1 MTWLWIVIGLVLLG
15 GLLYWLLVTTEGV
28 FLGQRMV
35 VWLYDITAHKY
46 DRIKE
51 FDDDAERFFVIRPLR
66 HHLRR
71 IPNSLILDVA
81 TGTGRVPHYL
91 LDEVDFHGRIVGL
104 DPARKMLDLAA
115 AKLSGYRGR
124 VMLVQQTAVPL
135 PFADATF
142 NAVTCLESL
151 EFFPSDTAALQEM
164 VRVLKPGGVLFV
176 TRRQGRDAR
185 FFLNRYRSQA
195 QFEAFLTQLGLVEV
209 NSQPW
214 QFDYDQVFGKKA
226 VAQKSPESRRHG

>member
-1 MTWLWIVIGLVLLG
+1 MVWFGIAIGLISLG

-28 FLGQRMV
+28 FLGRRMV

-46 DRIKE
+46 DGIKE

-71 IPNSLILDVA
+71 IPNPLILDVA

-91 LDEVDFHGRIVGL
+91 LEEATFNGRIIGL
-104 DPARKMLDLAA
+104 DPAHKMLGLAA
-115 AKLSGYRGR
+115 DKLRGYRGR
-124 VMLVQQTAVPL
+124 AMLVQQTAVPL
-135 PFADATF
+135 PFADNTF
-142 NAVTCLESL
+142 DAVTCLESL
-151 EFFPSDTAALQEM
+151 EFFPSDEAALQEM
-164 VRVLKPGGVLFV
+164 VRVLKLGGLLFV

-185 FFLNRYRSQA
+185 LFLNRYRSWE
-195 QFEAFLTQLGLVEV
+195 QFEAYLIQLGLSEV

-226 VAQKSPESRRHG
+226 VG

>member
-1 MTWLWIVIGLVLLG
+1 MMNWLVVIVGGLLLA

-28 FLGQRMV
+28 FLGRRMV

-46 DRIKE
+46 DGIKE

-66 HHLRR
+66 HHLRHLPR
-71 IPNSLILDVA
+71 PLILDVA
-81 TGTGRVPHYL
+81 TGTGRVPSYL
-91 LDEVDFHGRIVGL
+91 LDEVDFHGHIVGL
-104 DPARKMLDLAA
+104 DPARKMLELADE
-115 AKLSGYRGR
+115 KLYRYR
-124 VMLVQQTAVPL
+124 DRAMLVQQTAVPL

-142 NAVTCLESL
+142 DAVTCLESL
-151 EFFPSDTAALQEM
+151 EFFPSGEAALQEM

-185 FFLNRYRSQA
+185 LFLHRYRSQD
-195 QFEAFLTQLGLVEV
+195 QFETYLTQLGLVEV

-226 VAQKSPESRRHG
+226 GTLTS

>member
-1 MTWLWIVIGLVLLG
+1 MIAIVGGLLLA

-28 FLGQRMV
+28 FLGRRMV

-46 DRIKE
+46 DGIKQ

-66 HHLRR
+66 YHLRHNPR
-71 IPNSLILDVA
+71 PLILDVA

-104 DPARKMLDLAA
+104 DPARQMLQLAHD
-115 AKLSGYRGR
+115 KLYRYR
-124 VMLVQQTAVPL
+124 DRAMLVQQTAVPL
-135 PFADATF
+135 PFTEATF
-142 NAVTCLESL
+142 DAITCLESL
-151 EFFPSDTAALQEM
+151 EFFPSAEAALQEM
-164 VRVLKPGGVLFV
+164 VRVLKPGGILFV

-185 FFLNRYRSQA
+185 FFLNRYRSRD

-226 VAQKSPESRRHG
+226 EIREQKAES

>member
-1 MTWLWIVIGLVLLG
+1 MMVWLWILVGFILLG

-28 FLGQRMV
+28 FLGRRMV

-46 DRIKE
+46 DNIKE

-71 IPNSLILDVA
+71 TPNPLILDVA

-91 LDEVDFHGRIVGL
+91 LDEADFHGRIVGL
-104 DPARKMLDLAA
+104 DPARKMLDRAVG
-115 AKLSGYRGR
+115 KLHSYRGR

-142 NAVTCLESL
+142 DAVTCLESL
-151 EFFPSDTAALQEM
+151 EFFPSDKAALQEM
-164 VRVLKPGGVLFV
+164 VRVLKPGGMLFV
-176 TRRQGRDAR
+176 TRRQGSDAR
-185 FFLNRYRSQA
+185 LFLNRYRSQSV
-195 QFEAFLTQLGLVEV
+195 FENYLTQLGLTGV

-214 QFDYDQVFGKKA
+214 QFDYDQVFGIKA
-226 VAQKSPESRRHG
+226 EIGRQKAGS

>member
-1 MTWLWIVIGLVLLG
+1 MIWLWLAIGLILLG

-28 FLGQRMV
+28 FLGRRMV

-46 DRIKE
+46 DNIKE

-66 HHLRR
+66 HHLRY
-71 IPNSLILDVA
+71 IPNPLILDVA
-81 TGTGRVPHYL
+81 TGTGRVPYYL
-91 LDEVDFHGRIVGL
+91 LDEAAFNGRIIGL
-104 DPARKMLDLAA
+104 DPAHKMLSLAA
-115 AKLSGYRGR
+115 AKLNGYRGR
-124 VMLVQQTAVPL
+124 VLLVQQTAVPL

-151 EFFPSDTAALQEM
+151 EFFPSDEAALQEM
-164 VRVLKPGGVLFV
+164 VRVLKPGGLLFV

-185 FFLNRYRSQA
+185 FFLNRYRSRE
-195 QFEAFLTQLGLVEV
+195 QFEVYLTQLGLNEV

-226 VAQKSPESRRHG
+226 EG